1 MDKGFGSVL
10 KEYST
15 MFFSTKG
22 LLRWGLISAA
32 VVGGTTIL
40 VGPERVAAGFDQV
53 RTMASHVVEDF
64 VDDPVALRRQLQGL
78 ADQYPDRITE
88 VRGEIAQI
96 DIQIDQLNHDNDV
109 ADRVISLTS
118 DDLEEIRVAVVDAE
132 VSMEAGQKV
141 AIRRGSFRVNIDQ
154 ARSEARRIAGIK
166 ANYQDRLNS
175 NDQQVSL
182 ISNQRERLSDI
193 LGQLEDEYGQFEEK
207 LWVLDRQID
216 AIERNDRLIT
226 MTEEQQAILRDYEK
240 LGKVGNLRQL
250 ESKLE
255 ELRITQEAQLQ
266 ALEKHGVKSDYERR
280 AREDIQIGDE
290 MYLLDSSTD
299 DLAWMHGN

>member
-40 VGPERVAAGFDQV
+40 VGPERVAAGFDQI

>member
-1 MDKGFGSVL
+1 
-10 KEYST
+10 
-15 MFFSTKG
+15 
-22 LLRWGLISAA
+22 
-32 VVGGTTIL
+32 
-40 VGPERVAAGFDQV
+40 
-53 RTMASHVVEDF
+53 MASHVFEDF

-78 ADQYPDRITE
+78 SDQYPDRIAE
-88 VRGEIAQI
+88 VRSEIAQI
-96 DIQIDQLNHDNDV
+96 DIQIDQLNHDNEV
-109 ADRVISLTS
+109 ADRVIALTS
-118 DDLEEIRVAVVDAE
+118 DDLEEIRVAVIDAE
-132 VSMEAGQKV
+132 VSLEAGQKV
-141 AIRRGSFRVNIDQ
+141 AIRRGSFRVNLDQ

-166 ANYQDRLNS
+166 ATYQDRLGS
-175 NDQQVSL
+175 NDQQVML

-193 LGQLEDEYGQFEEK
+193 LGQLENEYGQFEEK

-280 AREDIQIGDE
+280 AREEIQVGDE
-290 MYLLDSSTD
+290 LHRLDAGSD
-299 DLAWMHGN
+299 DLAWMHAN

>member
-1 MDKGFGSVL
+1 
-10 KEYST
+10 

-53 RTMASHVVEDF
+53 RTMASHVFEDF

>member
-1 MDKGFGSVL
+1 
-10 KEYST
+10 
-15 MFFSTKG
+15 MFFSSKG
-22 LLRWGLISAA
+22 LLRWGLVSAA
-32 VVGGTTIL
+32 IVGGTTIL

-53 RTMASHVVEDF
+53 RTMASHVFEDF

-78 ADQYPDRITE
+78 ADQYPDRIAE

-96 DIQIDQLNHDNDV
+96 DIQLDQLNHDNEV
-109 ADRVISLTS
+109 ADRVVALTS

-132 VSMEAGQKV
+132 VSMQAGQKV
-141 AIRRGSFRVNIDQ
+141 AIRRGSFKVNLNQ

-166 ANYQDRLNS
+166 ANYQDRLSS
-175 NDQQVSL
+175 NDQQITL
-182 ISNQRERLSDI
+182 ISNQRERLTEI
-193 LGQLEDEYGQFEEK
+193 LGQLENEYGQFEEK

-226 MTEEQQAILRDYEK
+226 MTEEQQAILQDYEK

-280 AREDIQIGDE
+280 AREDIQIGDQ
-290 MYLLDSSTD
+290 MHQLDSSSED
-299 DLAWMHGN
+299 IAWMHGN

>member
-1 MDKGFGSVL
+1 
-10 KEYST
+10 

-53 RTMASHVVEDF
+53 RTMASHVFEDF

-78 ADQYPDRITE
+78 SDQYPDRIAE
-88 VRGEIAQI
+88 VRSEIAQI
-96 DIQIDQLNHDNDV
+96 DIQIDQLNHDNEV
-109 ADRVISLTS
+109 ADRVIALTS
-118 DDLEEIRVAVVDAE
+118 DDLEEIRVAVIDAE
-132 VSMEAGQKV
+132 VSLEAGQKV
-141 AIRRGSFRVNIDQ
+141 AIRRGSFRVNLDQ

-166 ANYQDRLNS
+166 ATYQDRLGS
-175 NDQQVSL
+175 NDQQVML

-193 LGQLEDEYGQFEEK
+193 LGQLENEYGQFEEK

-280 AREDIQIGDE
+280 AREEIQVGDE
-290 MYLLDSSTD
+290 LHRLDAGSD
-299 DLAWMHGN
+299 DLAWMHAN

>member
-1 MDKGFGSVL
+1 
-10 KEYST
+10 

-40 VGPERVAAGFDQV
+40 VGPERVGAGFDQV
-53 RTMASHVVEDF
+53 RTMANHVFENFVE
-64 VDDPVALRRQLQGL
+64 DPVALRRQLQGL
-78 ADQYPDRITE
+78 ADQYPDRIAE

-96 DIQIDQLNHDNDV
+96 DIQLHQLNHDNEV
-109 ADRVISLTS
+109 ADRVIALTS

-132 VSMEAGQKV
+132 VSLEAGQKV
-141 AIRRGSFRVNIDQ
+141 AIRRGSFRVNLDQ

-166 ANYQDRLNS
+166 ATYQDRLSS
-175 NDQQVSL
+175 NDQQVML

-193 LGQLEDEYGQFEEK
+193 LGQLENEYGQFEEK

-226 MTEEQQAILRDYEK
+226 MTEEQQEILRDYEK

>member
-1 MDKGFGSVL
+1 
-10 KEYST
+10 
-15 MFFSTKG
+15 MFFSSKA
-22 LLRWGLISAA
+22 LLRWGLVSAA
-32 VVGGTTIL
+32 IVGGTTIL

-53 RTMASHVVEDF
+53 RTMASHVFEDF

-88 VRGEIAQI
+88 VRSEIAQI
-96 DIQIDQLNHDNDV
+96 DIQIDQLNHDNEV
-109 ADRVISLTS
+109 ADRVIALTS

-132 VSMEAGQKV
+132 ISMEAGQKV
-141 AIRRGSFRVNIDQ
+141 AIRRGSFKVNVNQ

-175 NDQQVSL
+175 NDQQVTL
-182 ISNQRERLSDI
+182 ISNQRERLSEI
-193 LGQLEDEYGQFEEK
+193 LGQLENEYGQFEEK

-226 MTEEQQAILRDYEK
+226 MTEEQQAILQDYEK

-250 ESKLE
+250 EAKLE
-255 ELRITQEAQLQ
+255 
-266 ALEKHGVKSDYERR
+266 
-280 AREDIQIGDE
+280 
-290 MYLLDSSTD
+290 
-299 DLAWMHGN
+299 

>member
-1 MDKGFGSVL
+1 
-10 KEYST
+10 
-15 MFFSTKG
+15 MFFSSKG
-22 LLRWGLISAA
+22 LLRWGLVSAA
-32 VVGGTTIL
+32 LVGGTTIL

-53 RTMASHVVEDF
+53 RTMASHVFEDF

-78 ADQYPDRITE
+78 ADQYPDRIAE

-96 DIQIDQLNHDNDV
+96 DIQLDQLNHDNEV
-109 ADRVISLTS
+109 ADRVIALTS

-132 VSMEAGQKV
+132 VSREAGQKV
-141 AIRRGSFRVNIDQ
+141 AIRRGSFKVNLNQ

-166 ANYQDRLNS
+166 ANYQDRLSS
-175 NDQQVSL
+175 NDQQVTL
-182 ISNQRERLSDI
+182 ISNQRERLSEI
-193 LGQLEDEYGQFEEK
+193 LGQLENEYGQFEEK

-280 AREDIQIGDE
+280 AREDIQIGDQVHR
-290 MYLLDSSTD
+290 LDSSSED
-299 DLAWMHGN
+299 IAWMHGN

>member
-1 MDKGFGSVL
+1 
-10 KEYST
+10 

>member
-1 MDKGFGSVL
+1 
-10 KEYST
+10 

-53 RTMASHVVEDF
+53 RTMANHVFEDF

-78 ADQYPDRITE
+78 ADQYPDRIAE
-88 VRGEIAQI
+88 VRSEIAQI
-96 DIQIDQLNHDNDV
+96 DIQVDQLNHDNEV
-109 ADRVISLTS
+109 ADRVIALTS
-118 DDLEEIRVAVVDAE
+118 DDLEEIRVAVIDAE
-132 VSMEAGQKV
+132 VSLEAGQKV
-141 AIRRGSFRVNIDQ
+141 AIRRGSFRVNLDQ

-166 ANYQDRLNS
+166 ATYQDRLSS
-175 NDQQVSL
+175 NEQQVML

-193 LGQLEDEYGQFEEK
+193 LAQLENEYGQFEEK

-226 MTEEQQAILRDYEK
+226 MTEEQQEILRDYEK

-255 ELRITQEAQLQ
+255 ELRVTQEAQLQ

-290 MYLLDSSTD
+290 LHRLDAGSD
-299 DLAWMHGN
+299 DLAWMHAN